1 MGSSRPEQHSDQRR
15 EPSWIVQAIVTALI
29 NQLAPSVLT
38 VLSTVLILIKAG
50 IVNRDR
56 LDLGI
61 ILVAVAVATGISI
74 LSFVAG
80 IRYTMRM
87 LIGALAS
94 IFSRAERERQ
104 EKHWWTRL
112 IGLIEVAVLRL
123 AFLPEWLAEKRDAG
137 DAIGWRLPDTYFKAK
152 DVESRKE

>member
-38 VLSTVLILIKAG
+38 VISTVLILIKAG

-123 AFLPEWLAEKRDAG
+123 AFLPEWLAEKRGPG
-137 DAIGWRLPDTYFKAK
+137 DAIGWTLPQTHTAPK
-152 DVESRKE
+152 DEEHRNQ